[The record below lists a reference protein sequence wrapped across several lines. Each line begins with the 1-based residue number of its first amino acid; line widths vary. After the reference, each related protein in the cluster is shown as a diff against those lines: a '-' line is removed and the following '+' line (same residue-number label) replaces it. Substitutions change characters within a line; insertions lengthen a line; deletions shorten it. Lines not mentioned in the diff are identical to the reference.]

1 MKNDINE
8 NKALSQTSVSR
19 CVFMDKI
26 DFCIKATKDCTKAL
40 MKLSFK
46 NYCNNEKPSEKI
58 SNRIKLN
65 NNY

>member
-1 MKNDINE
+1 MESKFIL
-8 NKALSQTSVSR
+8 NKV
-19 CVFMDKI
+19 
-26 DFCIKATKDCTKAL
+26 DFCIKATKQCTKAL

-58 SNRIKLN
+58 SNRVKLN

>member
-1 MKNDINE
+1 M
-8 NKALSQTSVSR
+8 
-19 CVFMDKI
+19 CKI

-58 SNRIKLN
+58 SNKNKLN

>member
-1 MKNDINE
+1 MN
-8 NKALSQTSVSR
+8 R
-19 CVFMDKI
+19 I
-26 DFCIKATKDCTKAL
+26 DFCIKATKECTKAL

-58 SNRIKLN
+58 SNRNKLN

>member
-1 MKNDINE
+1 MNIELNQKPQL
-8 NKALSQTSVSR
+8 NKHAVSS
-19 CVFMDKI
+19 CVYHKI

-46 NYCNNEKPSEKI
+46 NYCNNEKPNEKI
-58 SNRIKLN
+58 SNKTKLN